1 MSAVFSAF
9 HGFCAKFVSKSK
21 IPLAFQTVLIYNI
34 EAVRSRCA
42 DPPCRLYGKR
52 LWLASAFRLSL
63 DAAKI
68 EAQPLET
75 TEYATVAQ
83 LVEQLIRNQQVGGSS
98 PPSSSKNLH
107 TGFVPCESGIGRC
120 RRWRRPENGA
130 VPFSCFPQSPW
141 FNRRKW
147 AHYGAQT
154 ACISPIRKVKFRFAG
169 TPIDNAPKA
178 EYNMDIID

>member
-1 MSAVFSAF
+1 MAVSLRKTFAYKDLSAVFSDF
-9 HGFCAKFVSKSK
+9 CGFCAKFASKSK

-42 DPPCRLYGKR
+42 DSPCRRYGKR

-130 VPFSCFPQSPW
+130 VPFSCFRKALGTTVE
-141 FNRRKW
+141 NGRIMGRRRR
-147 AHYGAQT
+147 AYL
-154 ACISPIRKVKFRFAG
+154 RFG
-169 TPIDNAPKA
+169 K
-178 EYNMDIID
+178 